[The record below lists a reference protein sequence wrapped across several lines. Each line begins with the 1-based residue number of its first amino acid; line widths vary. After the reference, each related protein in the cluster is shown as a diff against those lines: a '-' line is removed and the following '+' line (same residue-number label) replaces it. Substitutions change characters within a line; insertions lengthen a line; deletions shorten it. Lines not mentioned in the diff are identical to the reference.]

1 MGGRERG
8 CVEGGGGG
16 VCSRRAMETAKF
28 EQEQAP
34 LVAYFVEK
42 VKAQN
47 GAAGVAEVVT
57 EAVSHEKLFVF
68 GELLQL
74 ESIQALEAD
83 TAHGAVF
90 RLLKLFAFGTFADAA
105 GADVP
110 ALTPQQSAK
119 LRLLSIVSLAQDV
132 KLIPYASLL
141 TQLQITEI
149 RELEDT
155 VIDAIYSG
163 LMNAK
168 LDQQNKAVEILS
180 AIGRDVDPAD
190 IAKMQQKLAQW
201 AGASQSVIQAIEQK
215 TQFANAQALEER
227 KHKEQIAEQIAN
239 VKAILK
245 ASAEDDSMPTAT
257 HRAGAG
263 SGGRNRPSR
272 PS

>member
-1 MGGRERG
+1 
-8 CVEGGGGG
+8 
-16 VCSRRAMETAKF
+16 METAKF

-42 VKAQN
+42 AKAQN
-47 GAAGVAEVVT
+47 GAAGVAAVVG

-68 GELLQL
+68 GELLQ
-74 ESIQALEAD
+74 EGCVQALEAD
-83 TAHGAVF
+83 AAHGAVF

-105 GADVP
+105 SANVP
-110 ALTPQQSAK
+110 ALTPGQSAK
-119 LRLLSIVSLAQDV
+119 LRLLSIVTLAQDV
-132 KLIPYASLL
+132 KVIPYAALL
-141 TQLQITEI
+141 AQLQITEI
-149 RELEDT
+149 RELEDV

-163 LMNAK
+163 LMNAR
-168 LDQQNKAVEILS
+168 LDQKNKAVEVLS
-180 AIGRDVDPAD
+180 AIGRDVEPAD

-201 AGASQSVIQAIEQK
+201 AGASQSVIQAIQQK
-215 TQFANAQALEER
+215 TQFANAKALEEQQ
-227 KHKEQIAEQIAN
+227 HQTQIAEQVAN

-245 ASAEDDSMPTAT
+245 ATAEDEGMPAAK

>member
-1 MGGRERG
+1 
-8 CVEGGGGG
+8 
-16 VCSRRAMETAKF
+16 METAKF

-42 VKAQN
+42 AKAQN
-47 GAAGVAEVVT
+47 GAAGVADVVT
-57 EAVSHEKLFVF
+57 EAVSNEKLFVF

-74 ESIQALEAD
+74 ECVQALQVDA
-83 TAHGAVF
+83 AHGRVF

-110 ALTPQQSAK
+110 TLTTEQAAK
-119 LRLLSIVSLAQDV
+119 LRLLSIVTLAQDV

-141 TQLQITEI
+141 SQLAITEI
-149 RELEDT
+149 RELEDV

-168 LDQQNKAVEILS
+168 LDQKNKAVEVLS
-180 AIGRDVDPAD
+180 AIGRDVEPAD

-201 AGASQSVIQAIEQK
+201 AGASRSVIQAIEEK
-215 TQFANAQALEER
+215 TQFANAKALEEQR
-227 KHKEQIAEQIAN
+227 HQAQIAEQIAN

-245 ASAEDDSMPTAT
+245 ASAEDDGMPAAK
-257 HRAGAG
+257 HRVGAG
-263 SGGRNRPSR
+263 SGGRSRPSR